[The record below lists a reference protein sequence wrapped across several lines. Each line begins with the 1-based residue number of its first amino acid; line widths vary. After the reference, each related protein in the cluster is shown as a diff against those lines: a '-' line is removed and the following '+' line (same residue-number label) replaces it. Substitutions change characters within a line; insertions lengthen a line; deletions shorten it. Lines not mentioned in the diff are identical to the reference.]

1 MDHLDDLRETFETL
15 RTYQMRLNPKKCI
28 FGVTSGKFLGFLID
42 ERGIE
47 ANPDKVQAVITMT
60 SPKTVKDV
68 QRLTGCLAALGRFL
82 SRAGD
87 KCHYFFSTI
96 KKGTQFEWT
105 SQAEA
110 AFLRL
115 KEHLH
120 TLPRL
125 VGPLSGEVLCLYLA
139 ISDYALSAVLLT
151 ERDGMQLP
159 VYFVSHMLQNAELK
173 YPTVKKFGFAL
184 FLASK
189 KLRPYFL
196 AHRLI
201 VYTDQPLKQPFTNLE
216 ASGRMLNWAIELNA
230 FDISYEPR
238 KAIKGQ
244 AFADFIV
251 EMTRPPYFKNEKA
264 QWVVHVDGSAT
275 QNGCGAGI
283 ICESPEGDIYEY
295 AMRFNFQASN
305 NEAEYEALICGIQM
319 SKAAGAA
326 EVLILSNSQ
335 LIVSQVKGEYE
346 AKDDAMIKYLEKV
359 HQEVQQ
365 LTSFEIQHIPRSEN
379 NKADA
384 LSKLASSASCD
395 TPRHVFWEA
404 KRLQK
409 KCTWFEIWN
418 GTLYKKAFSRP
429 LLRCVT
435 PEKGHEVLEDVHQ
448 GLCSSHIGGRALAEK
463 ALRIGY
469 YWPTLKED
477 ALDLVKR
484 CDKCQRFAHLIRRP
498 AQRLTPITSPIPFAK
513 WGIDLLGPYTTAPGG
528 LRYVIVAV
536 DYFTKWVEAE
546 DLKNTK
552 AQDVRAFIWKNIITR
567 FGVPQSIAF
576 DNGPQFKTLKLE
588 GWLADHGIIACFASQ
603 KVYGPT
609 SYPMSYGLYGPR
621 PKNSTGETPFLLAYG
636 AEAVLPIEMCEPTL
650 RVMLFDEDANWEMM
664 KAALDVLPETRGN
677 AALRQQLY
685 KLRMTREYN
694 KRFSRRILKVGDFVL
709 RKMEAVGRANEQGKL
724 TPTREGPYEIY
735 EEVRDGTY
743 RIQDMQGRPI
753 LRTWN
758 ADNLK
763 KYFF

>member
-1 MDHLDDLRETFETL
+1 MPFGLKNAPATFQRLVNTVFAKQLGSNIEAYIDDMIVKSKQKVDHLGDLRETFETL
-15 RTYQMRLNPKKCI
+15 RAYQMRLNPKKCI
-28 FGVTSGKFLGFLID
+28 FGVSSGMFLGFLID

-47 ANPDKVQAVITMT
+47 ANLDKVQAVITMT

-68 QRLTGCLAALGRFL
+68 QRLTGCLAALGQLL

-105 SQAEA
+105 PQTEA

-125 VGPLSGEVLCLYLA
+125 VSPLSGEVLCLYLA

-159 VYFVSHMLQNAELK
+159 VYFVSHMLQNADLK
-173 YPTVKKFGFAL
+173 YPTIEKFSFAL

-201 VYTDQPLKQPFTNLE
+201 VYTDQPLKRPFTNLE

-244 AFADFIV
+244 AFADFIA
-251 EMTRPPYFKNEKA
+251 EMTRPLYLKNEKT
-264 QWVVHVDGSAT
+264 QWVVHEDSSAT
-275 QNGCGAGI
+275 QNGCGACI
-283 ICESPEGDIYEY
+283 ICESPEGDVYEY
-295 AMRFNFQASN
+295 AIRFNFQTSN

-326 EVLILSNSQ
+326 EVLVLSDSQ

-359 HQEVQQ
+359 HQETQQ

-379 NKADA
+379 SKTDT

-395 TPRHVFWEA
+395 TPRHVFWEVKQSKSIDVLRTDILDRTTTWMDDIVNFKMNGVLPDDTKQA

-409 KCTWFEIWN
+409 KCAWFEIWN

-435 PEKGHEVLEDVHQ
+435 PENGHKVLEDLHQ

-463 ALRIGY
+463 ALRTGY

-484 CDKCQRFAHLIRRP
+484 CDKCQRFAHLIRRS
-498 AQRLTPITSPIPFAK
+498 AQKLTPITSPIPFAK
-513 WGIDLLGPYTTAPGG
+513 WGMDLLGPYTTAPGG
-528 LRYVIVAV
+528 LRYVIVVV

-546 DLKNTK
+546 ALKNTK
-552 AQDVRAFIWKNIITR
+552 TQDVRAFIWKNIITR
-567 FGVPQSIAF
+567 FGVPQSIVF
-576 DNGPQFKTLKLE
+576 DNGPQFKTPKLE
-588 GWLADHGIIACFASQ
+588 NWLADHGIT
-603 KVYGPT
+603 T
-609 SYPMSYGLYGPR
+609 S
-621 PKNSTGETPFLLAYG
+621 
-636 AEAVLPIEMCEPTL
+636 
-650 RVMLFDEDANWEMM
+650 
-664 KAALDVLPETRGN
+664 
-677 AALRQQLY
+677 
-685 KLRMTREYN
+685 KL
-694 KRFSRRILKVGDFVL
+694 
-709 RKMEAVGRANEQGKL
+709 
-724 TPTREGPYEIY
+724 
-735 EEVRDGTY
+735 
-743 RIQDMQGRPI
+743 
-753 LRTWN
+753 
-758 ADNLK
+758 
-763 KYFF
+763 